1 MSPSKGASEVARAA
15 QRKGAKILKNC
26 ERRGAS
32 SPTEKGMRDFICLEQ
47 SHVEGVISFQT
58 YRPKVMSFGSS
69 VGRMDGFGTSIGKID
84 GFGHQPESD
93 GYGSSAEKVIV
104 TGYQPKG

>member
-1 MSPSKGASEVARAA
+1 ME
-15 QRKGAKILKNC
+15 
-26 ERRGAS
+26 
-32 SPTEKGMRDFICLEQ
+32 D
-47 SHVEGVISFQT
+47 VISFQT

-104 TGYQPKG
+104 TGYQPKGVIADDKISDLSTRGDEFQIISRRLIVG